1 MDNVDLFAWTVA
13 DIPGVNPDIITHRLS
28 IYKEAR
34 LVTEKKRK
42 LREERCHAAWEE
54 AKNCWKPILS
64 EKRTIRHA

>member
-42 LREERCHAAWEE
+42 LREERCHAA
-54 AKNCWKPILS
+54 
-64 EKRTIRHA
+64 